1 VPLALKNPLQVQEQ
15 PAPRAAKP
23 HVVHAGKITISD
35 ELGEK
40 TSEILTSTLLFTQV
54 V

>member
-1 VPLALKNPLQVQEQ
+1 VLLALKNPSLVQEQ
-15 PAPRAAKP
+15 PAPPAVKP
-23 HVVHAGKITISD
+23 HAVHAGKITISD